1 MADTKKTD
9 APDPAPA
16 DDGTR
21 TVKLPRPVTVEGIGR
36 VTELTLRPP
45 VARDLYRVSLVD
57 LATSQIGPLMEIGS
71 RIHTPRLP
79 PDVWGGL
86 DLGATLAI
94 AGTVGGF
101 FADLAPE
108 MGLDL
113 EALAGAGSPSST

>member
-1 MADTKKTD
+1 MTDTKKTD

-21 TVKLPRPVTVEGIGR
+21 RVKLPRPLTVEGMGR
-36 VTELTLRPP
+36 ITDLTLRPP

-79 PDVWGGL
+79 PDVWSAL
-86 DLGATLAI
+86 DLANTLAI
-94 AGTVGGF
+94 TGTVGGF
-101 FADLAPE
+101 FADLAPDL
-108 MGLDL
+108 GLDL
-113 EALAGAGSPSST
+113 YALAATGSPSST